1 MDATPGPIPLTEQYI
16 KAWKLEDAG
25 DESEDPDASPTNKNP
40 KKKKKK
46 PGKAKPKAQP
56 KTAGKCKAKA
66 AKSKPRS
73 SEDPALVG
81 AAQQESTTNVVD
93 KILREGE
100 AYSPHLYQER
110 CEIFLKARVSEG
122 LSEAREKWATSMDK
136 ARMLCGHSVGELKR
150 RRFVAKGVT
159 QNPFA
164 AALGGC

>member
-93 KILREGE
+93 KIPREGE

-122 LSEAREKWATSMDK
+122 LSRAEAREKWATSMDK
-136 ARMLCGHSVGELKR
+136 ARML
-150 RRFVAKGVT
+150 
-159 QNPFA
+159 
-164 AALGGC
+164 